1 MFCRGLLCTV
11 AAFAATASA
20 AHAGTLS
27 VTGPNTI
34 TFQANPGEANF
45 FTVNWGNVGAGPD
58 YVPKF
63 DDHVDIVPGPGC
75 VVDALGGHC
84 DAAGVNPTVIVHLGD
99 GNDIA
104 ESSNDHAA
112 GHSVQFYGED
122 GNDDLQSQ
130 GSADLLDGGPGN
142 DRLQP
147 DDDDAGPG
155 DVVTGGPGTDS
166 LWLDAASGGSG
177 PITATFD
184 GVADDGFAGE
194 ADNYGADLENLEGV
208 STAPSI
214 HFAGTDGPNGV
225 QMRSESA
232 DVLSGL
238 GGDDV
243 IDAANGN
250 DIIDGGAGND
260 TLSGG
265 GNDDQI
271 TGGPG
276 LDSLSGEGSGSGF
289 YISIAGN
296 DTIDARDGVREQLNC
311 GPGADTAIV
320 DALDVVPQDPGSL
333 CESVE
338 RSAATGPPGTG
349 PKPFPAP
356 GISSSKLR
364 AGKSRITVKL
374 KCKAGGDRC
383 RGKLTLRTASKVK
396 VGTSRKTV
404 TIGSASYDLAAGR
417 SGSLRVKVSTAGRSL
432 LRKVTHVRVRI
443 SAAPSPGK
451 ATTRVVT
458 LRG

>member
-27 VTGPNTI
+27 ITAPNTI
-34 TFQANPGEANF
+34 TFQASPGEANF
-45 FTVNWGNVGAGPD
+45 FTVNWGNVAAGPD

-75 VVDALGGHC
+75 VVDGLGGHC
-84 DAAGVNPTVIVHLGD
+84 DAAGPNPAVIVQLGD

-130 GSADLLDGGPGN
+130 GSADLLDGGPGD

-147 DDDDAGPG
+147 DDDDAGSG
-155 DVVTGGPGTDS
+155 DVVAGGPGTDS

-194 ADNYGADLENLEGV
+194 GDNYGADLENLEAV

-214 HFAGTDGPNGV
+214 RFVGTDGPNSV
-225 QMRSESA
+225 QMRGESA

-243 IDAANGN
+243 IDGANGN
-250 DIIDGGAGND
+250 DSIDGGAGDD
-260 TLSGG
+260 TLRGG
-265 GNDDQI
+265 GNDDRI

-276 LDSLSGEGSGSGF
+276 LDSMSGEGSGSGF
-289 YISIAGN
+289 YLSVPGN
-296 DTIDARDGVREQLNC
+296 DTIDARDGVREQLDC
-311 GPGADTAIV
+311 GLGADTAIV
-320 DALDVVPQDPGSL
+320 DELDVVPQDPGSL
-333 CESVE
+333 CESVQ
-338 RSAATGPPGTG
+338 RSAVAAGPPAS
-349 PKPFPAP
+349 AP
-356 GISSSKLR
+356 VPVPSIGSSTLR
-364 AGKSRITVKL
+364 ASRSRIAVKL
-374 KCKAGGDRC
+374 ACKAGGERC

-396 VGTSRKTV
+396 VGKTRKTV
-404 TIGSASYDLAAGR
+404 TIGSASYNVAAGR
-417 SGSLRVKVSTAGRSL
+417 SSSVRVKVGAAGRSL
-432 LRKVTHVRVRI
+432 LRKVTRVRVRI
-443 SAAPSPGK
+443 SAVPSSGK

>member
-11 AAFAATASA
+11 AAFAATAPA

-27 VTGPNTI
+27 ITAPNTI

-45 FTVNWGNVGAGPD
+45 FTVNWGNVAAGPD

-75 VVDALGGHC
+75 VVDGLGGHC
-84 DAAGVNPTVIVHLGD
+84 DAAGANPTVIVHLGD

-147 DDDDAGPG
+147 DEDDAGSG
-155 DVVTGGPGTDS
+155 DVVTGGPGSDS
-166 LWLDAASGGSG
+166 LWLDAASGGNG

-214 HFAGTDGPNGV
+214 HFTGTDGPNSV

-243 IDAANGN
+243 IDGANGN
-250 DIIDGGAGND
+250 DTIDGGDGND
-260 TLSGG
+260 TISGG
-265 GNDDQI
+265 GNDDTI

-289 YISIAGN
+289 YISVAGN
-296 DTIDARDGVREQLNC
+296 DTVDARDGVREQLNC

-320 DALDVVPQDPGSL
+320 DELDVVPQDPGSL
-333 CESVE
+333 CEAVE
-338 RSAATGPPGTG
+338 RSGVAAPPPGS
-349 PKPFPAP
+349 AP
-356 GISSSKLR
+356 VPVPSISSSKLSVS
-364 AGKSRITVKL
+364 KSRITVKL
-374 KCKAGGDRC
+374 HCKAGGERC

-396 VGTSRKTV
+396 VGKSRKTV
-404 TIGSASYDLAAGR
+404 TIGSASYSVAAGH
-417 SGSLRVKVSTAGRSL
+417 SGSVRVKVGSAGRSL

-443 SAAPSPGK
+443 SAAPSSGK